1 MTPQELRKAAPSGA
15 THYDFEN
22 GKPVFYKVNDMGYT
36 MRSSGKQ
43 WILAMGLNINNYRA
57 MQ

>member
-22 GKPVFYKVNDMGYT
+22 GAPVFYKVNNMGYT
-36 MRSSGKQ
+36 MKSNGKA
-43 WILAMGLNINNYRA
+43 WVLAIHLSINNYRTI
-57 MQ
+57 Q

>member
-43 WILAMGLNINNYRA
+43 WILAMGVNINNYRV
-57 MQ
+57 MH